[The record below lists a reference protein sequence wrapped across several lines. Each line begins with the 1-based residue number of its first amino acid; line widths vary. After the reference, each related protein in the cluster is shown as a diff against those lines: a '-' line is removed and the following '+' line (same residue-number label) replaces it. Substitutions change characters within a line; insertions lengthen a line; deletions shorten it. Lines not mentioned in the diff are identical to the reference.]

1 MRSGVIYLYTFPNG
15 KVYIGQTRRDPKVRH
30 REHLDPKIGPLNGA
44 FWKAYQE
51 QGEPKY
57 EILETHQYENVEK
70 LIDVLNERE
79 TFFIN
84 KYKATDP
91 DFGYNVKPSGT
102 VGLHGEPKICRLC
115 DAYYNLYMQNIWP
128 IFKSMEEK
136 IGHEDQMTD
145 DERELYQEYF
155 VEKNVFYHGDGENKT
170 DDFIYEHWFEFAEFC
185 LQDDIRTEAH
195 EYVHENA
202 AQLLDEYIDKE
213 TIYQLNKD
221 GEIVTKFDSQ
231 LEAAEA
237 VGAKNS
243 ANINNVLRGKQQTAY
258 GYRWVYAMKYLE
270 EQEKLKQ

>member
-15 KVYIGQTRRDPKVRH
+15 KVYVGQTRRDPKVRH
-30 REHLDPKIGPLNGA
+30 REHLDPKIGPTNGA

-57 EILETHQYENVEK
+57 EILETHQYENVEQ

-84 KYKATDP
+84 KYKATNP
-91 DFGYNVKPSGT
+91 DYGYNVKPSGT

-115 DAYYNLYMQNIWP
+115 DMYYHFYMQNIWTH
-128 IFKSMEEK
+128 FLMVEEK
-136 IGHEDQMTD
+136 IKNEEILD
-145 DERELYQEYF
+145 DEEKEIYQDYF
-155 VEKNVFYHGDGENKT
+155 VEKNIFYKEDGSHKT
-170 DDFIYEHWFEFAEFC
+170 DDLIYEHWFDFAEFC
-185 LQDDIRTEAH
+185 LQDDIRTYAH

-213 TIYQLNKD
+213 TIYQLDLEGK
-221 GEIVTKFDSQ
+221 IIAKFDSQ

-237 VGAKNS
+237 MGVKNA
-243 ANINNVLRGKQQTAY
+243 ANINNAVLGKQKTAY
-258 GYRWVYAMKYLE
+258 GYRWVKAMDYESQK
-270 EQEKLKQ
+270 EK

>member
-15 KVYIGQTRRDPKVRH
+15 KVYVGQTRRDPKVRH
-30 REHLDPKIGPLNGA
+30 KEHLDPKIGPTNSA
-44 FWKAYQE
+44 FWKAYQA

-57 EILETHQYENVEK
+57 EILETHQFENVEQ

-91 DFGYNVKPSGT
+91 DYGYNVKPSGT

-115 DAYYNLYMQNIWP
+115 DAYFHMYMQDIWP
-128 IFKSMEEK
+128 FFKAVENKVMKGEVLNEE
-136 IGHEDQMTD
+136 EN
-145 DERELYQEYF
+145 ELYQEYF
-155 VEKNVFYHGDGENKT
+155 VEKNAFYHEDGSYK
-170 DDFIYEHWFEFAEFC
+170 DDDLIYEHWFDFAEFC
-185 LQDDIRTEAH
+185 LQDDIRTYAH

-213 TIYQLNKD
+213 TIYQLDLEGK
-221 GEIVTKFDSQ
+221 IIAKFDSQ

-237 VGAKNS
+237 MGVKNA
-243 ANINNVLRGKQQTAY
+243 ANINNAVLGKQKTAY
-258 GYRWVYAMKYLE
+258 GYRWVKAIDYQPTDKTN
-270 EQEKLKQ
+270 

>member
-15 KVYIGQTRRDPKVRH
+15 KVYVGQTRRDPKVRH
-30 REHLDPKIGPLNGA
+30 KEHLDSKIGPTNSA

-57 EILETHQYENVEK
+57 EILETHQFENVEQ

-91 DFGYNVKPSGT
+91 DYGYNVKPSGT
-102 VGLHGEPKICRLC
+102 VGLHGEPMICRLC
-115 DAYYNLYMQNIWP
+115 DAYFYMYMQNIWP

-136 IGHEDQMTD
+136 IGHEDRMTD
-145 DERELYQEYF
+145 DERDLYQEYF
-155 VEKNVFYHGDGENKT
+155 IDINVFANSPK
-170 DDFIYEHWFEFAEFC
+170 DDDLFVEEWYEFAEFC
-185 LQDDIRTEAH
+185 LQDDVRTYAH

-213 TIYQLNKD
+213 TIYQLDLEGK
-221 GEIVTKFDSQ
+221 IIAKFDSQ

-237 VGAKNS
+237 MGVKNA
-243 ANINNVLRGKQQTAY
+243 ANINNAVLGKQKTAY
-258 GYRWVYAMKYLE
+258 GYRWVKAIDYQPSNDK
-270 EQEKLKQ
+270 

>member
-15 KVYIGQTRRDPKVRH
+15 KVYVGQTRRDPKVRH
-30 REHLDPKIGPLNGA
+30 KEHLDPKIGPTNSA

-57 EILETHQYENVEK
+57 EILETHQFENVEQ

-115 DAYYNLYMQNIWP
+115 DMYYHQYMQDKWP
-128 IFKSMEEK
+128 IFKSMEGK
-136 IGHEDQMTD
+136 IGHENQMTE
-145 DERELYQEYF
+145 DEKELYQEYF
-155 VEKNVFYHGDGENKT
+155 VDKNVFANSPK
-170 DDFIYEHWFEFAEFC
+170 DDEIFLEDWYEFAEFC
-185 LQDDIRTEAH
+185 LQDDIRTYAH

-213 TIYQLNKD
+213 TIYQLDLEGK
-221 GEIVTKFDSQ
+221 IIAKFDSQ

-237 VGAKNS
+237 MGVKNA
-243 ANINNVLRGKQQTAY
+243 ANINNAVLGKQKTAY
-258 GYRWVYAMKYLE
+258 GYRWVKAIDYESQK
-270 EQEKLKQ
+270 EK